1 MAVLYRDL
9 GDLAAA
15 EDAAQEAATIALSS
29 WLDDGVPD
37 RPAAWITTVARR
49 KAVDRIRR
57 ERTGRDK
64 SALLARLEEPLADA
78 DAPATDDQLALFFG
92 CCHPALSVEAQ
103 IALTLR
109 SVGGLTTAEI
119 ARGFL
124 VSEPTMAQRIVRA
137 KRKIA
142 SAAIPFRVPDTAE
155 MLDRLGV
162 VHHVLH
168 LIFNEA
174 AYPHGGD
181 DTARIDMAV
190 EAIRLAELLVDLAP
204 EQAESRALLAL
215 FLLVHSRAD
224 ARTASPDGVPVLLP
238 DQDRSRWDHESIRRA
253 LGILDQAIAKGPPGP
268 FQIEAAIQALHV
280 EAPTSADTDW
290 EQIEL
295 LYRRLHVLRP
305 TPVVALNHAAAVG
318 EHRGPAAAL
327 AMLDD
332 GLADSLDTYPHFHST
347 RAEFLRRL
355 GHHQAA
361 SDAYRRALAHT
372 AHEPDRRFLRRRLDE
387 LAR

>member
-15 EDAAQEAATIALSS
+15 EDAAQEAATIALTS
-29 WLDDGVPD
+29 WLDEGVPD

-64 SALLARLEEPLADA
+64 TALLARLEEPLLDA
-78 DAPATDDQLALFFG
+78 GAPATDDQLALFFG
-92 CCHPALSVEAQ
+92 CCHPALSLEAQ

-124 VSEPTMAQRIVRA
+124 VAEPTMAQRIVRA

-142 SAAIPFRVPDTAE
+142 SATIPFRIPDTSE

-162 VHHVLH
+162 VHQVLH
-168 LIFNEA
+168 LIFSEA
-174 AYPHGGD
+174 AYPHAGD
-181 DTARIDMAV
+181 DTTRTDLAA
-190 EAIRLAELLVDLAP
+190 EAIRLAELLVALAP
-204 EQAESRALLAL
+204 EQAESRALLAV
-215 FLLVHSRAD
+215 FLLVHARRH
-224 ARTASPDGVPVLLP
+224 ARTAAPDGVPVLLP
-238 DQDRSRWDHESIRRA
+238 DQDRNRWDHDAIRRG
-253 LGILDQAIAKGPPGP
+253 LGVLDEAIALGPPGP
-268 FQIEAAIQALHV
+268 FQIEAAIQALHA
-280 EAPTSADTDW
+280 EAPTAAHTDW

-295 LYRRLHVLRP
+295 LYRRLRLHRP
-305 TPVVALNHAAAVG
+305 TPVVVLNHAVAVG
-318 EHRGPAAAL
+318 EHRGPADAL

-332 GLADSLDTYPHFHST
+332 EIANALDGYPHFHST
-347 RAEFLRRL
+347 RADFLRRL
-355 GHHQAA
+355 GHDADAA
-361 SDAYRRALAHT
+361 AGYRQALALT
-372 AHEPDRRFLRRRLDE
+372 DHEPDRRFLRRRLAE